1 MCANNTQPAVTLVQD
16 LPARAMTARTLP
28 ISSQSSQLHAL
39 TLLRLVVLS
48 EWNQNVLLRSLPVA
62 SLISGHARRTKRRQF
77 LTTLVNWARS
87 GKVYT
92 TPTDEASQMS
102 QLKVINSFLQY
113 AIYLKLTLRK
123 VKDSRLSIS
132 FVCHLLEEPA
142 LQRLSSLQ
150 SLDF

>member
-1 MCANNTQPAVTLVQD
+1 
-16 LPARAMTARTLP
+16 
-28 ISSQSSQLHAL
+28 
-39 TLLRLVVLS
+39 
-48 EWNQNVLLRSLPVA
+48 
-62 SLISGHARRTKRRQF
+62 
-77 LTTLVNWARS
+77 
-87 GKVYT
+87 
-92 TPTDEASQMS
+92 MS